1 MALLTLQIPPGV
13 YKNGTDYQTKGRWNE
28 SSLVRWFEN
37 TIRPVGGWRK
47 RSDNAV
53 SGKARGFLVWR
64 DNSGER
70 WIAIGTHSGLFIMN
84 QAGTIYNIT
93 PSGFTTGD
101 ADAEASIGYGYGPYG
116 SFSYGVARPD
126 LGGVIPATT
135 WSLDTWG
142 EYLVGCS
149 SSDGKLYEWTLGT
162 SADAVQIA
170 NSPEDCVGLISTD
183 ERILFALGAD
193 GNPRKIAWSDQE
205 DNTDWTPT
213 ALSQAGDI
221 ELTTS
226 GTIQCAKRIRGSIL
240 IFTDV
245 DVHLSTYIGPPFIYS
260 FERAGTGCGVISKQA
275 VAVNDSACVWM
286 SRSGFWVYDGFVKP
300 LPCDVGDYVYTN
312 LNMQQASKIYC
323 VHNSSFGEVWWF
335 YPSAE
340 STENDSYVSYN
351 YRENHWAIGK
361 IDRTCGTDRGVF
373 ANPLWVS
380 SAGYI
385 YEHEVGLNYES
396 SPVFAESG
404 PIEIGDGERVFSMTG
419 LIPDEKTA
427 GDVRARFG
435 TKFYPNSTEYNYG
448 PYTLN
453 SPTSVRI
460 SGRQLAVRIE
470 AVNNTDWRVG
480 NIRLEGKAGGLR

>member
-1 MALLTLQIPPGV
+1 MDLTLQIPPGV

-47 RSDNAV
+47 RANSAV
-53 SGKARGFLVWR
+53 TGKARGFLTWK
-64 DNSGER
+64 DNTGNR
-70 WIAIGTHSGLFIMN
+70 WIGIGTHSGLYVMN
-84 QAGTIYNIT
+84 DGGVITNIT
-93 PSGFTTGD
+93 PSGFSSGE
-101 ADAEASIGYGYGPYG
+101 ADAESAIGYGYSSYG
-116 SFSYGVARPD
+116 SFAYGVARPD
-126 LGGVIPATT
+126 LGSVTPATT
-135 WSLDTWG
+135 WSLDNWG

-149 SSDGKLYEWTLGT
+149 SHDGKLYEWDLDTNN
-162 SADAVQIA
+162 DAVQIA
-170 NSPEDCVGLISTD
+170 NSPEDCAGLLVTD
-183 ERILFALGAD
+183 ERIMFALGAD

-205 DNTDWTPT
+205 DNTNWTPT
-213 ALSQAGDI
+213 ALTQAGDY
-221 ELTTS
+221 ELMTS
-226 GTIQCAKRIRGSIL
+226 GTIQVAKRVRGSVL

-286 SRSGFWVYDGFVKP
+286 SRSGFWIYDGFVKP
-300 LPCDVGDYVYTN
+300 LSCDVGDYVFS
-312 LNMQQASKIYC
+312 NMNIQQASKVYC
-323 VHNSSFGEVWWF
+323 VHNSSYGEVWWF
-335 YPSAE
+335 YPSAS
-340 STENDSYVSYN
+340 STENDSYVSFN
-351 YRENHWAIGK
+351 YREGHWAIGR
-361 IDRTCGTDRGVF
+361 IERTCGTDRGVF
-373 ANPLWVS
+373 TNPLWVS
-380 SAGYI
+380 SDGYV

-435 TKFYPNSTEYNYG
+435 TKFYPNATEYNYG